1 MYREADTPLSVS
13 FISPSVNEY
22 SVSPAKRIIS
32 GEAEVALCPSESVL
46 AYRDKGPDRLVAV
59 ATVLATDASAIAV
72 LENSDIQSPKQL
84 EGKTYAS
91 YAARYEDSL
100 VKQMIL
106 NAGGQTG
113 DFVADKVKRLD
124 IWKNLVNRQVDA
136 TWVFMPW
143 EGLLGE
149 RQGVKLRSFKLGD
162 YGLEYGYSPV
172 IAVRAGWLEDPA
184 NEAALRSFLA
194 ASRKGYETALAG
206 VEAAA
211 NHLINGAPGEKD
223 LADRDFVRA
232 SQAAVSRH
240 YTAHGLPWGTMDAGV
255 WADFVQT
262 LSRVDGSVQPA
273 AVTLGALFTNAYLP
287 A

>member
-106 NAGGQTG
+106 NAGGQT
-113 DFVADKVKRLD
+113 VSADTPSHCR
-124 IWKNLVNRQVDA
+124 
-136 TWVFMPW
+136 
-143 EGLLGE
+143 
-149 RQGVKLRSFKLGD
+149 
-162 YGLEYGYSPV
+162 
-172 IAVRAGWLEDPA
+172 
-184 NEAALRSFLA
+184 
-194 ASRKGYETALAG
+194 
-206 VEAAA
+206 
-211 NHLINGAPGEKD
+211 
-223 LADRDFVRA
+223 
-232 SQAAVSRH
+232 AVS
-240 YTAHGLPWGTMDAGV
+240 
-255 WADFVQT
+255 
-262 LSRVDGSVQPA
+262 
-273 AVTLGALFTNAYLP
+273 
-287 A
+287 